1 MALSK
6 IADRVYETDVLVVGG
21 GIAGCPAAW
30 KAAQKGAS
38 VILADKA
45 NPARSGS
52 SACGIDHYPGFF
64 DRGITVAQFNQQ
76 VQEMGFQNA
85 FHGGVPFSDPTRMY
99 RTYANSQWSTEQLEA
114 MGVPMK
120 WTDGKYRFMNADSH
134 WKGPTM
140 RIHWT
145 NVKPIMADACKK
157 AGVKILDHVSIA
169 DLLTSNGKVVGAVAV
184 DNRSG
189 EYIVIKAKAT
199 ALATA
204 ACSRIYSPETAQP
217 WNYKMK
223 YHWCPSS
230 VSGDGWAM
238 AYRAGAELGNMEIA
252 PPGYR
257 LRDDGTLSWG
267 NTGNEGFEA
276 AEVNFL
282 GKEFKGRAS
291 HMGASIPPAYMSFNN
306 LPEDFLKRI
315 EVAYVDERMVS
326 FKLAEDRGFNL
337 RTHGYERM
345 DERINQLHVEPG
357 INVDEN
363 MAASMKGLF
372 ALGDCIQG
380 SHNVCACGS
389 TGMLFGDSVG
399 EFLEKTDKPE
409 VDEKQVS
416 ALKETIMKP
425 STVSVNDGTEP
436 MELEC
441 ALRYA
446 TERYNN
452 LNKSEGKLREG
463 IRRIASLRR
472 EFLPKVVAKNPHYM
486 ARALEVRNLFDV
498 AELHFEGCLNRKE
511 TRRNYIRLYY
521 PHQDPALDDL
531 LTFQKLVNGKKVME
545 MRKVNP
551 MKYPDN
557 HKEER

>member
-64 DRGITVAQFNQQ
+64 DRGITVAQWNAA
-76 VQEMGFQNA
+76 VQEFGYQNA

-99 RTYANSQWSTEQLEA
+99 RTYANTQWSTEQLEA

-169 DLLTSNGKVVGAVAV
+169 DLLTSNGKVVGALAV

-189 EYIVIKAKAT
+189 EFIVIKAKAT

-257 LRDDGTLSWG
+257 IRDDATLSWG
-267 NTGNEGFEA
+267 NSGNEGYEA
-276 AEVNFL
+276 RGVDFYGTESR
-282 GKEFKGRAS
+282 GRSRNEATGPYYQDFS
-291 HMGASIPPAYMSFNN
+291 H

-326 FKLAEDRGFNL
+326 FKFAEDRQFNL
-337 RTHGYERM
+337 RTHWFERM
-345 DERINQLHVEPG
+345 DSRINQLHVEPG

-380 SHNVCACGS
+380 SHNVAACGS
-389 TGMLFGDSVG
+389 TGMLFGDTVG
-399 EFLEKTDKPE
+399 AFLEKTDKPE

-416 ALKETIMKP
+416 ALKEIIMKP

-452 LNKSEGKLREG
+452 LNKAEGKLREG

-511 TRRNYIRLYY
+511 TRRNYNRLDY
-521 PHQDPALDDL
+521 PQQDPALDDL
-531 LTFQKLVNGKKVME
+531 LTYQKLVKGKKVLE